1 MVLSLIIL
9 QIIRGIRL
17 VNKMHVVDN
26 AYTALPVSDERISRR
41 RAVDV
46 VLTAGEIPH
55 EIAPVHPV
63 QLIVKEERKVLEES
77 RLLVLGSRNHL
88 SSVAHI

>member
-1 MVLSLIIL
+1 MVLSLVVL
-9 QIIRGIRL
+9 QIVQGIGL
-17 VNKMHVVDN
+17 VHQTYVVDN
-26 AYTALPVSDERISRR
+26 ADTTLPVSDERISRR